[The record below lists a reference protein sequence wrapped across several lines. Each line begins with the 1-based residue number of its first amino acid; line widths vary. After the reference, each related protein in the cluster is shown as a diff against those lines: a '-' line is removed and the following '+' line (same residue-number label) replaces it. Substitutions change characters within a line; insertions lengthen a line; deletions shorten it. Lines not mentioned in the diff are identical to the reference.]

1 MLFRSQPKNE
11 KLVDRAIR
19 IVAEATGVDRAEAE
33 RLFEAAGR
41 NVKQA
46 IQNYHG

>member
-1 MLFRSQPKNE
+1 MVNVQPKNE

-19 IVAEATGVDRAEAE
+19 IIAEATGVERAEAE
-33 RLFEAAGR
+33 RLFEATGR

-46 IQNYHG
+46 ILNHHG